1 MRIHHFSTHD
11 IEGGA
16 AKAAHR
22 LHLALRR
29 AGQDSQ
35 LIVRYKKSEDEA
47 VTQLPLWSRPWRSRL
62 ERWRGHIPG
71 LRPRVVV
78 SDYQFN
84 FDRPP
89 HLDLSRLLAGRLL
102 PAPADIIYLHWFD
115 GLLDVRSIRRLYE
128 QWRAPLLWVIHD
140 LEAFTGGCHYSF
152 GCDGF
157 TKQCGACPR
166 LGSRA
171 PDDLSHQIWQ
181 RKRDHLARL
190 PICFIAPTSWCVARL
205 RESSLFGRARV
216 EHIHLPMDTSI
227 FRPLAKE
234 LAREVLQLPPDQ
246 KIVFFG
252 ATYLEDRRKGLA
264 QLLVALEHLAA
275 LLAQS
280 GVVKPE
286 QLLLLVAG
294 LQGERLMARLPFAGR
309 YLGHVNDELLMALA
323 YQAADIFVCPSIEDA
338 GPMMIPEAML
348 CGTPVV
354 AFAQGGAPDLIETM
368 KTGYLARLGDAGDL
382 ARGLHALLNAPDLAP
397 IGAAAAAAAQRA
409 HTPASVAQRH
419 LQLYASLK
427 SV

>member
-1 MRIHHFSTHD
+1 M
-11 IEGGA
+11 
-16 AKAAHR
+16 
-22 LHLALRR
+22 
-29 AGQDSQ
+29 
-35 LIVRYKKSEDEA
+35 IVRYKKSADEA
-47 VTQLPLWSRPWRSRL
+47 ITQLPPLPPRPWTARL
-62 ERWRGHIPG
+62 QRWRGRIPG
-71 LRPRVVV
+71 LRPRRIV
-78 SDYQFN
+78 SDYTFN
-84 FDRPP
+84 FDQAPQ
-89 HLDLSRLLAGRLL
+89 LDLSSLLAGGLL
-102 PAPADIIYLHWFD
+102 PAPADIVYLHWFD

-157 TKQCGACPR
+157 TKQCGQCPR

-171 PDDLSHQIWQ
+171 SDDLSHQIWQ
-181 RKRDHLARL
+181 RKREHLARL
-190 PICFIAPTSWCVARL
+190 PISFIAPTSWCVARL
-205 RESSLFGRARV
+205 RESSLFSQARV
-216 EHIHLPMDTSI
+216 EQIHLPMDTGV

-234 LAREVLQLPPDQ
+234 LAREVLQLPPDK
-246 KIVFFG
+246 KIIFFG

-264 QLLVALEHLAA
+264 QLLVALEQLAA

-280 GVVKPE
+280 GAVKPE

-294 LQGERLMARLPFAGR
+294 LSGGRLRERLPFAGR

-382 ARGLHALLNAPDLAP
+382 ARGLHALLNAPNLAH
-397 IGAAAAAAAQRA
+397 IGGAAAAAAQRA

-427 SV
+427 SE